1 MQRRRRHR
9 GGAGCRRNRSGWL
22 ARLSDSRGSFV
33 RFIAAGRLLTR
44 SHTRA
49 RAHSRTHSRTHSLF
63 CLLYALCICHTYA
76 HSRARAR
83 RISTTMPDSHTFAMR
98 VYRCV
103 RVRYV
108 ATEPK
113 GSAAVQLPEYKES
126 SRDFTRTF
134 IATGSGSHDILLL
147 DNQQVGASAAA
158 AAAATA
164 ASADK
169 PGTDGAAASG
179 SGGAEAESVRVDVD
193 PAAGAV
199 FTSTLRPVVCEMKAV
214 GGNVNEVRKR
224 IFLRHSFSKTASFY
238 EDRLR
243 TNIGKALKRET
254 RFLMAGGDC

>member
-1 MQRRRRHR
+1 M
-9 GGAGCRRNRSGWL
+9 L
-22 ARLSDSRGSFV
+22 
-33 RFIAAGRLLTR
+33 
-44 SHTRA
+44 
-49 RAHSRTHSRTHSLF
+49 
-63 CLLYALCICHTYA
+63 
-76 HSRARAR
+76 
-83 RISTTMPDSHTFAMR
+83 

-134 IATGSGSHDILLL
+134 VATGSGSHDILLL

-164 ASADK
+164 ASDDK

-224 IFLRHSFSKTASFY
+224 VFLRHSFSKTASFY